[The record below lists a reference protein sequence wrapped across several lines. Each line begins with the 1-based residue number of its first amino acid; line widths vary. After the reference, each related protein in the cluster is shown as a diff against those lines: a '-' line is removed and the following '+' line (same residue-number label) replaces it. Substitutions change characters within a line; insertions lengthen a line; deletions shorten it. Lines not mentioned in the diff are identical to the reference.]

1 VANGTLV
8 LDNGNALKNNFS
20 GAAYSLGS
28 SYFILGAATNA
39 FGAAGSYSAPAG
51 VMVNMNNSYNAAV
64 YLGDPGSSGGITL
77 NAKATNNV
85 ADGDV
90 GFANSG
96 TMTIGG
102 QNTSG
107 ANTFANPIIL
117 GWTANKGKSVTLVA
131 AAGGEVDFTGGIL
144 QNGTDTTAGVKVG
157 DATHSGTVKFTSAN
171 TYAGGT
177 TVANGTLLVNNT
189 SGSGTGT
196 NAVTVNSG
204 GVLGGTG
211 IISGAVA
218 VNNSS
223 TLAPGTGTAIGTLT
237 VNNSLALAGNIF
249 VKINKSLSPS
259 NDLVNV
265 SGVLTS
271 AGTGVLT
278 LTNLG
283 PAYAAGDSFK
293 LFNKALPNGGAL
305 MLNPSTPGIGL
316 RWVNKL
322 AVDGTLSI
330 VTVATSPVILAPN
343 FSISNLTLSWPADHT
358 GWTLQAQT
366 NPPGSG
372 LGSNWADVFGSAST
386 NQCILS
392 VDPANG
398 SVFFRLVY
406 P

>member
-1 VANGTLV
+1 
-8 LDNGNALKNNFS
+8 
-20 GAAYSLGS
+20 
-28 SYFILGAATNA
+28 
-39 FGAAGSYSAPAG
+39 
-51 VMVNMNNSYNAAV
+51 M
-64 YLGDPGSSGGITL
+64 
-77 NAKATNNV
+77 
-85 ADGDV
+85 
-90 GFANSG
+90 
-96 TMTIGG
+96 
-102 QNTSG
+102 
-107 ANTFANPIIL
+107 
-117 GWTANKGKSVTLVA
+117 
-131 AAGGEVDFTGGIL
+131 
-144 QNGTDTTAGVKVG
+144 
-157 DATHSGTVKFTSAN
+157 
-171 TYAGGT
+171 
-177 TVANGTLLVNNT
+177 
-189 SGSGTGT
+189 
-196 NAVTVNSG
+196 
-204 GVLGGTG
+204 
-211 IISGAVA
+211 
-218 VNNSS
+218 
-223 TLAPGTGTAIGTLT
+223 
-237 VNNSLALAGNIF
+237 
-249 VKINKSLSPS
+249 
-259 NDLVNV
+259 
-265 SGVLTS
+265 LTS